1 MIEQRTAETLLQKP
15 LEIVIGNKTYEV
27 AKPTFATLIEVSQY
41 VAKLPRSEKV
51 DKNNVV
57 PFILKNA
64 NEYGSVL
71 AEIAAVLILGAQNI
85 KVVTGKRIKSHFL
98 WFKRFEKIQI
108 SNVQQLA
115 HEIMMNASCEE
126 LSAIISQAL
135 SHQNIGFFL
144 STIISLSG
152 ANLSEPTKNA
162 TEATAHGE

>member
-1 MIEQRTAETLLQKP
+1 MLEQRTAETLLQKP
-15 LEIVIGNKTYEV
+15 LEVTIGDKTYEV
-27 AKPTFATLIEVSQY
+27 AKPTFATLIEISQY
-41 VAKLPRSEKV
+41 VALLPKDGDF
-51 DKNNVV
+51 DKNNIV

-64 NEYGSVL
+64 KEYGSVL

-85 KVVTGKRIKSHFL
+85 KVVTGKRLKSHFL
-98 WFKRFEKIQI
+98 WFKRYEKIQI

-126 LSAIISQAL
+126 LSIIISQAL